1 MRQLHAARIVGA
13 LLICLALCRTA
24 ASGAEIAYVTT
35 DFRTMQAIDTGTNQ
49 IISSASVASIG
60 DLAVSADGARL
71 YRVGR
76 GDGIEVI
83 DAASRQTIATVAA
96 GEYGDGPRGRFRLAP
111 DGNTLY
117 VAGDSSQLFVADLV
131 ALSATLISLTA
142 DIHDVAISPD
152 GRKAYLL
159 PTLGEAESGQV
170 QVMDTATKTV
180 VATID
185 IQSSPDSYD
194 SFVGG
199 VFSLDGRFLYLPKS
213 YSGAILVV
221 DVLANAISG
230 TIEDDWNPQDI
241 AISPDGQFAYVSHIG
256 TNATRDGGT
265 ISVVDL
271 SARSVVA
278 RLELA
283 QRPGRVALTAD
294 GSSLYVV
301 NHDACSVT
309 VVDTA
314 SRTVL
319 TTIAVNEG
327 PGAIA
332 LGVAPPSATPT
343 ATPPPTPT
351 AAPDA
356 ARACAYVTHSSGQ
369 VSVIDTHTQLLLGS
383 FAAPVASGH
392 IALKPDGTRAY
403 ATGDT
408 TVAVIDTSINAVM
421 DQFVLGSQPGPITL
435 SADGAT
441 LYAGLIYSPCYNLY
455 AVDTAGGNI
464 SQRFGCTNCRGSS
477 PWSSLLVGLA
487 VSPDGRRAYI
497 DKITGRFGVTSV
509 VDLRSGATNATI
521 AFGDQ
526 PRGLALTP
534 DGRTLYVALTSAVG
548 VVDTTTDSVIDIVS
562 LGASQLG
569 ASQVWA
575 IAVRPDGGGVYVSQ
589 SQDNQTSN
597 RIAVIA
603 PTTDPSFAYRVV
615 ASATLEGGPAF
626 GLALTPDSEFAY
638 AAQSNTVSVI
648 STSSVNSAYV
658 SYRVPIPD
666 NAQDIAI
673 GTVPYGCVAPLNPVP
688 TATWTPSSTRTFT
701 RTLTSTPRATRTST
715 PLPATATET
724 STVSPTV
731 TATWTRTPSHTVTN
745 TQLSTVTA
753 TVTPTATSSSTL
765 APTSTVTSLP
775 TVTST
780 VPPPAS
786 GGGCALASSDGGATP
801 TAWELLLV
809 AAALLRSGR
818 KRSGRP
824 ELPECRCQAGAAV
837 GR

>member
-1 MRQLHAARIVGA
+1 MVAA

-24 ASGAEIAYVTT
+24 AAGGEIAYITT
-35 DFRTMQAIDTGTNQ
+35 DFGTMQAIDTATKQ
-49 IISSASVASIG
+49 IVSASVASIG

-71 YRVGR
+71 YGLSRG

-83 DAASRQTIATVAA
+83 DAVERQTIATIAA
-96 GEYGDGPRGRFRLAP
+96 AQYDVSPAGRVRLAP

-117 VAGDSSQLFVADLV
+117 LASDSSQLFVVDLV
-131 ALSATLISLTA
+131 TLTA
-142 DIHDVAISPD
+142 SLVSVTVDIHDVAITRD
-152 GRKAYLL
+152 GRQAYLL
-159 PTLGEAESGQV
+159 PTLWEIESSQI
-170 QVMDTATKTV
+170 QVMDTATNTV

-185 IQSSPDSYD
+185 IQSAPDAHD

-199 VFSLDGRFLYLPKS
+199 VFSLDGRFLYVPKS
-213 YSGAILVV
+213 YGGAILVV

-332 LGVAPPSATPT
+332 LGVAPPSALPT

-351 AAPDA
+351 AAPNA

-369 VSVIDTHTQLLLGS
+369 VSVIDTHTQLLVGS
-383 FAAPVASGH
+383 LSAPGQRVH

-408 TVAVIDTSINAVM
+408 TVAVIDTSINAVA
-421 DQFVLGSQPGPITL
+421 DEFVLGSSVGPIVP
-435 SADGAT
+435 SADGAI
-441 LYAGLIYSPCYNLY
+441 LYAGLVYSSCYDLY
-455 AVDTAGGNI
+455 AVDTTDGNI
-464 SQRFGCTNCRGSS
+464 SQRIGCTNCSAAS
-477 PWSSLLVGLA
+477 PSFSSLVAGLA
-487 VSPDGRRAYI
+487 ISPDGRRAYVS
-497 DKITGRFGVTSV
+497 KITDRFGVISG

-534 DGRTLYVALTSAVG
+534 DGRTLYVALTNAIG
-548 VVDTTTDSVIDIVS
+548 VIDTTTNSVIDIVS
-562 LGASQLG
+562 LGAF
-569 ASQVWA
+569 QVWA
-575 IAVRPDGGGVYVSQ
+575 IAMRPDGRAVYVSH

-597 RIAVIA
+597 RISVIA
-603 PTTDPSFAYRVV
+603 TANDPFPLEPNKVV
-615 ASATLEGGPAF
+615 GSVSLDGGPAF
-626 GLALTPDSEFAY
+626 GLAFTPDSELAY
-638 AAQSNTVSVI
+638 AVQSNTVAIVNVSY
-648 STSSVNSAYV
+648 TSLPQVT
-658 SYRVPIPD
+658 YRVPIPD

-673 GTVPYGCVAPLNPVP
+673 GTVPYGCVAPLNPIL
-688 TATWTPSSTRTFT
+688 TATWTPSSTRTPTF
-701 RTLTSTPRATRTST
+701 TPRMTRTST
-715 PLPATATET
+715 PVPATPTET

-745 TQLSTVTA
+745 TPTSTVTA
-753 TVTPTATSSSTL
+753 TVTPTATPSSTL

-786 GGGCALASSDGGATP
+786 GGGCAVASLEEGGAKP
-801 TAWELLLV
+801 TAWELLLIS
-809 AAALLRSGR
+809 AILLRTGR
-818 KRSGRP
+818 KCRWRWGRGVQTLHSVSIAPPEPHVPAFTSPRS
-824 ELPECRCQAGAAV
+824 
-837 GR
+837 